1 MLNTLL
7 TIAAWTLLA
16 AALILGVVTFIKDG
30 GIKELI
36 QLAKQEDE

>member
-1 MLNTLL
+1 MINTLL

-16 AALILGVVTFIKDG
+16 AALIFGVVTFIKDG

-36 QLAKQEDE
+36 ELAREDD